1 MDLPLPKGSRPGRS
15 GPPVLFLFAVPEEAR
30 PFVAALRRDGIA
42 VASRSIAVAG
52 RARSAWSFSGGEAR
66 VTGMGRENAARGSE
80 KALEIRPAMVLTCG
94 FAGGLDPAL
103 PGGAVVFDAD
113 PGFPLTDRL
122 AAADAVAVRFHCA
135 DRVAVTVT
143 EKAAL
148 RRSTGAD
155 AVEMESSAVRAM
167 CRERGLPS
175 ATVRVI
181 SDTADEDLPL
191 DFNALLTAELKLHF
205 GKLAW
210 RLVCSPGKIPELIHF
225 QKRVSRAAD
234 QLARTLVRVLAK

>member
-1 MDLPLPKGSRPGRS
+1 MDLPLLNGSRPGRS
-15 GPPVLFLFAVPEEAR
+15 GAPLIFLFAVPEEAR
-30 PFVAALRRDGIA
+30 PFVAKLRRDGIA
-42 VASRSIAVAG
+42 VASRSVVVAG
-52 RARSAWSFSGGEAR
+52 RARPAWSFDGSEAR

-103 PGGAVVFDAD
+103 PVGTVVFDAD

-122 AAADAVAVRFHCA
+122 VAAGAVPVHFHCA
-135 DRVAVTVT
+135 DRVAVTLA

-155 AVEMESSAVRAM
+155 AVEMESSVIRAM
-167 CRERGLPS
+167 CRELGIPS
-175 ATVRVI
+175 ATVRVV
-181 SDTADEDLPL
+181 SDAAGEDLPL
-191 DFNALLTAELKLHF
+191 DFNALMTAGMDIHF

-210 RLVCSPGKIPELIHF
+210 GLVRSPGKIPELMRF
-225 QKRVSRAAD
+225 QKRVARAAD
-234 QLARTLVRVLAK
+234 QLAETLSRMRR